1 MITHNRIKN
10 IFFYSFTDINNFNYK
25 YIVNVVALRN
35 KLKFGY
41 YYRFRDGAILTTEPY
56 KYPLFFYNKTRRMKF
71 FDDNKSLLY
80 GYKFH
85 FVGRFTRKQQAANLW
100 YKLGSLANSSAV
112 ANVDYAFYT
121 VILRYSVCTVKV
133 WLYRSRRAIKF
144 KYRVF

>member
-1 MITHNRIKN
+1 
-10 IFFYSFTDINNFNYK
+10 
-25 YIVNVVALRN
+25 
-35 KLKFGY
+35 
-41 YYRFRDGAILTTEPY
+41 
-56 KYPLFFYNKTRRMKF
+56 MKF
-71 FDDNKSLLY
+71 FDDNKAILY

-100 YKLGSLANSSAV
+100 YKFGSLANSSAV

-133 WLYRSRRAIKF
+133 WLYKSRRAIKY